1 MEQENYG
8 REMTTD
14 RYTESIEVSN
24 KCREFY
30 LKRMEDAE
38 NRKQSAQTIPTPR
51 GGRNTSIDKAMS
63 KLREEM
69 VSFSLCWK
77 FRRENINVYT
87 TEGRILMYTTEGRI
101 LMYTTEEKIL
111 MYTTEEKILMNT
123 TEGKILMY
131 TMIIL

>member
-38 NRKQSAQTIPTPR
+38 NRKQSTQTIPAPR

-69 VSFSLCWK
+69 VSFSLSWK
-77 FRRENINVYT
+77 FCRVNINVYNINVIYT
-87 TEGRILMYTTEGRI
+87 TEGRILMYTTEERILMYTTEGRI
-101 LMYTTEEKIL
+101 LMYT
-111 MYTTEEKILMNT
+111 
-123 TEGKILMY
+123 
-131 TMIIL
+131 MIIL

>member
-69 VSFSLCWK
+69 VSFSLSWK
-77 FRRENINVYT
+77 FCRDNINVYN
-87 TEGRILMYTTEGRI
+87 INVMYTTEGRK

-111 MYTTEEKILMNT
+111 MYTTEEKI
-123 TEGKILMY
+123 
-131 TMIIL
+131 

>member
-69 VSFSLCWK
+69 VRFLGNS
-77 FRRENINVYT
+77 E
-87 TEGRILMYTTEGRI
+87 ERILMYTTEGRI
-101 LMYTTEEKIL
+101 LM
-111 MYTTEEKILMNT
+111 
-123 TEGKILMY
+123 
-131 TMIIL
+131 